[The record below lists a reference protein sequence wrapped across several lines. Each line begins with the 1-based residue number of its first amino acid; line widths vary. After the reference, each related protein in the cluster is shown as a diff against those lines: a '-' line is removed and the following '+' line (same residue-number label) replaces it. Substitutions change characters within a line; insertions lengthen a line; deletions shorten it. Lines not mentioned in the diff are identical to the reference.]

1 MFRQILFILAF
12 TMTFISL
19 QAQNSSTL
27 YKGTVNG
34 KMAITLFFQSVDSD
48 CGSGVYY
55 NAMYKYDNVSN
66 WLELNVT
73 EGTQK
78 QFAMV
83 EQHFTG
89 LMIIKKEGDMMNGT
103 WIGPDGKKQLP
114 VQLKKVTVSSK
125 EMEKYRSKMEQI
137 NFENHDC

>member
-1 MFRQILFILAF
+1 
-12 TMTFISL
+12 MTFISL

-83 EQHFTG
+83 EERFTG

-103 WIGPDGKKQLP
+103 WIGPEGKKQLP

-137 NFENHDC
+137 NYENHDC

>member
-66 WLELNVT
+66 WLELNVM
-73 EGTQK
+73 EGAQK

-83 EQHFTG
+83 EERFTG
-89 LMIIKKEGDMMNGT
+89 LMIIKKEGDIMNGT

-114 VQLKKVTVSSK
+114 VQLKKVTVSTK
-125 EMEKYRSKMEQI
+125 EMEGYRSKMEQI